1 MKMMNDNQI
10 TKLIEVLIEEL
21 PGIGSTVGDKV
32 KGVMTGNDY
41 IVSYSKSDGKI
52 LLEVSKR
59 ALNDEDEEEF
69 EMEFNDSATKELV
82 NEFKERVEGIDG
94 NTYLEILEEMQ
105 RKIDIKEFDDLLELE
120 KYDAE
125 NAGKVSNLILEA
137 GDIIRNYLQRK
148 IQNLIEVYDNFSR

>member
-1 MKMMNDNQI
+1 MKMMNDKQI

-21 PGIGSTVGDKV
+21 PGIGRTVGDKIE
-32 KGVMTGNDY
+32 GVMTGNDY

-52 LLEVSKR
+52 LVEVSKR
-59 ALNDEDEEEF
+59 AFNDEDEEEF

-82 NEFKERVEGIDG
+82 NEFKERVESIDG

-125 NAGKVSNLILEA
+125 SAGKVSNLIIEA
-137 GDIIRNYLQRK
+137 GDIIRNCLQKK